1 MKFVD
6 MSPDFLGYL
15 ISDKDAIR
23 NSIKNIILIRKYS
36 LMGNPSLGSKTM
48 NLIFTGFDDLDAA
61 MFKMEIMTVLKNKE
75 PRINVIDV
83 LMEKNDN
90 HEVNINIFYSIKN
103 SLIDSVETVR
113 LNLN

>member
-1 MKFVD
+1 MKYVD

-15 ISDKDAIR
+15 ISDRDAIR

-36 LMGNPSLGSKTM
+36 LMGNSSMGSRAS
-48 NLIFTGFDDLDAA
+48 NIVFSGFDDLDAA

-75 PRINVIDV
+75 PRINVLDV
-83 LMEKNDN
+83 IMDRNDN
-90 HEVNINIFYSIKN
+90 HEINVNILYSIKN